1 MQQPAT
7 RPAPPPFASPAEA
20 LAFVDGLRQTMAE
33 LRSVLTEET
42 ALVRAA
48 RIKAARPFEL
58 RKTEL
63 SHRYLADLTRL
74 KLHGA
79 ALRAHAGPALAGIE
93 AEHEALQE
101 ALQVNLAVLATA
113 HAVAEGIIRHVSQT
127 VQARRAPSG
136 YGANGR
142 AHAPAPRAAAP
153 VAVVRSL

>member
-1 MQQPAT
+1 MQQPAA
-7 RPAPPPFASPAEA
+7 RPAPPPFASAAEA
-20 LAFVDGLRQTMAE
+20 VAFAEGLRGTMAE
-33 LRSVLTEET
+33 LRAVLAEET

-79 ALRAHAGPALAGIE
+79 ALRAHAGGTLQAIE
-93 AEHEALQE
+93 DEHAALQE
-101 ALQVNLAVLATA
+101 TLQVNLAVLATA

-127 VQARRAPSG
+127 VQARRAPAG

-153 VAVVRSL
+153 VALVRNL